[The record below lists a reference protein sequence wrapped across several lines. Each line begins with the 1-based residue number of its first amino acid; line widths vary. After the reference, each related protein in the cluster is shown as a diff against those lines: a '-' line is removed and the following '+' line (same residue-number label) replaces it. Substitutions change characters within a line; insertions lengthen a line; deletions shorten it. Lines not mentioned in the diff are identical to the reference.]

1 MSHTQI
7 NTKTMINFMNKRK
20 LAMVFSFILMV
31 ISIGSIATK
40 GLNLGIDFTGGY
52 LIEAGYQNDVN
63 LDQVRE
69 ALADADF
76 KDAQVQNFGSSKDI
90 IVRIAPRADI
100 NKATIGDNILGVL
113 KTTSDQEVSMRRVEF
128 VGPQVGDELRDD
140 GGIALLVALGA
151 ILIYISLRFQL
162 KSAVGAILA
171 LVHDVFI
178 TIGVFSILQMEFDLT
193 VLASILAVIG
203 YSLNDTVVVLDR
215 IRETFRNVRKT
226 TAEDI
231 LNISINQTLA
241 RTLVTSLTT
250 LLVLLALFFFGGEII
265 HGFAMALIVG
275 VIIGTYSSIYIA
287 SSALMV
293 MNIHKQDFLVVAKE
307 TVVDDAP

>member
-1 MSHTQI
+1 MSHLHAT
-7 NTKTMINFMNKRK
+7 NKTMINFMNKRK
-20 LAMVFSFILMV
+20 LAMVFSLLLMIV
-31 ISIGSIATK
+31 SIGSIAIK

-63 LDQVRE
+63 LDKVRT

-90 IVRIAPRADI
+90 IVRIAPREDI
-100 NKATIGDNILGVL
+100 NKATIGDNVL
-113 KTTSDQEVSMRRVEF
+113 NVLTSTSEQEVNMRRVEF

-140 GGIALLVALGA
+140 GGIALLVALGG

-171 LVHDVFI
+171 LIHDVVI
-178 TIGVFSILQMEFDLT
+178 TVGVFSILQLEFDLT
-193 VLASILAVIG
+193 VLASVLAVIG

-215 IRETFRNVRKT
+215 IRETFRNIRKT
-226 TAEDI
+226 SAEDI

-250 LLVLLALFFFGGEII
+250 LLVLFALFFFGGEII
-265 HGFAMALIVG
+265 HGFATALIIG
-275 VIIGTYSSIYIA
+275 VIVGTYSSIYIA
-287 SSALMV
+287 SSTLLV

-307 TVVDDAP
+307 EFVDDAP

>member
-1 MSHTQI
+1 MSQTQTS
-7 NTKTMINFMNKRK
+7 NKPMINFMNKRK
-20 LAMVFSFILMV
+20 PAMILSFILII
-31 ISIGSIATK
+31 ISIGSLATK

-63 LDQVRE
+63 LDQVRA

-90 IVRIAPRADI
+90 IVRIAPRTDI
-100 NKATIGDNILGVL
+100 NKATIGDSILSVL
-113 KTTSDQEVSMRRVEF
+113 TTTSEQEVSMRRVEF

-140 GGIALLVALGA
+140 GGIALLVALGG

-171 LVHDVFI
+171 LVHDVII
-178 TIGVFSILQMEFDLT
+178 TIGVFSLLQMEFDLT

-226 TAEDI
+226 SAEDI
-231 LNISINQTLA
+231 MNISINQTLS

-250 LLVLLALFFFGGEII
+250 LLVLFALFIFGGEII

-287 SSALMV
+287 SSTLMF
-293 MNIHKQDFLVVAKE
+293 MKIHKQDFLIAAKE
-307 TVVDDAP
+307 EIVDDAP

>member
-1 MSHTQI
+1 M
-7 NTKTMINFMNKRK
+7 NINFMNKRK
-20 LAMVFSFILMV
+20 PAMVFSTLLI
-31 ISIGSIATK
+31 IAAIGSLITN

-63 LDQVRE
+63 LDKVRN
-69 ALADADF
+69 ALSDAKF

-90 IVRIAPRADI
+90 IVRIAPRTDI
-100 NKATIGDNILGVL
+100 NKATIGDSILDVL
-113 KTTSDQEVSMRRVEF
+113 KTTSEQEVDMRRIEF
-128 VGPQVGDELRDD
+128 VGPQIGDELRDD
-140 GGIALLVALGA
+140 GGIALLVALGG

-171 LVHDVFI
+171 LIHDVVI
-178 TIGVFSILQMEFDLT
+178 TIGIFSFLQLEFDLT

-226 TAEDI
+226 APEEI
-231 LNISINQTLA
+231 LNLSINQTLS

-250 LLVLLALFFFGGEII
+250 LLVLFALYFFGGEII
-265 HGFAMALIVG
+265 HGFAIALIIG
-275 VIIGTYSSIYIA
+275 VVIGTYSSIYIA
-287 SSALMV
+287 SSTLMV
-293 MNIHKQDFLVVAKE
+293 MNIHKQDFLIVAKE
-307 TVVDDAP
+307 ELVDDTP

>member
-1 MSHTQI
+1 MSQTQ
-7 NTKTMINFMNKRK
+7 TGMKAKINFMNKRK
-20 LAMVFSFILMV
+20 PAMVFSLLLII
-31 ISIGSIATK
+31 ISIGSLATK

-63 LDQVRE
+63 LDQVRT

-100 NKATIGDNILGVL
+100 NKATIGDNILSVL
-113 KTTSDQEVSMRRVEF
+113 TTTSDQKVEMRRVEF

-140 GGIALLVALGA
+140 GGIALLVALGC

-171 LVHDVFI
+171 LVHDVII

-203 YSLNDTVVVLDR
+203 CVLGNFFAR
-215 IRETFRNVRKT
+215 L
-226 TAEDI
+226 I
-231 LNISINQTLA
+231 L
-241 RTLVTSLTT
+241 V
-250 LLVLLALFFFGGEII
+250 EILYPSCR
-265 HGFAMALIVG
+265 G
-275 VIIGTYSSIYIA
+275 IA
-287 SSALMV
+287 S
-293 MNIHKQDFLVVAKE
+293 
-307 TVVDDAP
+307 

>member
-1 MSHTQI
+1 MSQTQSI
-7 NTKTMINFMNKRK
+7 SKMKIKFMSKRK
-20 LAMVFSFILMV
+20 PAMVFSLIL
-31 ISIGSIATK
+31 IIAAITSLVTN

-52 LIEAGYQNDVN
+52 LIEAGYKNDVN
-63 LDQVRE
+63 LDQVRG

-90 IVRIAPRADI
+90 IVRIAPRTDI
-100 NKATIGDNILGVL
+100 NKATIGDNILNVL
-113 KTTSDQEVSMRRVEF
+113 TTTSDQEVVMRRVEF

-140 GGIALLVALGA
+140 GGIALLVALGC
-151 ILIYISLRFQL
+151 ILVYISLRFQL

-171 LVHDVFI
+171 LIHDVVI
-178 TIGVFSILQMEFDLT
+178 TIGAFSLLQMEFDLT

-241 RTLVTSLTT
+241 RTLVTSFTT

-265 HGFAMALIVG
+265 HGFAIALIIG

-287 SSALMV
+287 SSALM
-293 MNIHKQDFLVVAKE
+293 MMKIHKQDFLVVAKE

>member
-1 MSHTQI
+1 MSHAQTGV
-7 NTKTMINFMNKRK
+7 KAKINFMSKRK
-20 LAMVFSFILMV
+20 PAMAFSLLLII

-63 LDQVRE
+63 LDQVRS

-100 NKATIGDNILGVL
+100 NKATIADNVLSVL
-113 KTTSDQEVSMRRVEF
+113 KTTSDSEVDMRRVEF

-140 GGIALLVALGA
+140 GGIALLVALGG

-171 LVHDVFI
+171 LVHDVVI
-178 TIGVFSILQMEFDLT
+178 TIGFFSLIQMEFDLS

-231 LNISINQTLA
+231 LNISINQTLS
-241 RTLVTSLTT
+241 RTIVTSLTT
-250 LLVLLALFFFGGEII
+250 LLVLFALFFFGGEII
-265 HGFAMALIVG
+265 HGFATALIVG

-287 SSALMV
+287 SSTLM
-293 MNIHKQDFLVVAKE
+293 MMKIHKQDFLIVAKE
-307 TVVDDAP
+307 EIVDDAP

>member
-171 LVHDVFI
+171 LVHDVVI